1 LVQVWLIRE
10 SKTTGIA
17 GYFADFASKVSAK
30 EKCEVVFSRALR
42 VKDLPADDEG
52 GILWSDPDIAIDR
65 PVKDPIISDRDKR
78 HPHLS
83 DLPDDRLPV
92 TSF

>member
-30 EKCEVVFSRALR
+30 DFSRALR